1 MIINAKYIPQ
11 RTKLNKNNK
20 NKIKKQINKEEK
32 ERNNISYLIN
42 AKMQNT
48 KYPPPSPHPLGSLL
62 RLSCFFFF
70 KKVTYFQYFTIFSC
84 PA

>member
-48 KYPPPSPHPLGSLL
+48 KYPPPPTHSDH
-62 RLSCFFFF
+62 
-70 KKVTYFQYFTIFSC
+70 Y
-84 PA
+84 